1 MSRQSNDLRETI
13 ETLKNVTILKSFAD
27 SPEELEKIAR
37 ILSTENKKKG
47 DIVIREGDTGE
58 VLGLDHE
65 IVPTVYPIVSR
76 RRRRFFYREQLQN
89 LFLP

>member
-13 ETLKNVTILKSFAD
+13 ETLKN
-27 SPEELEKIAR
+27 
-37 ILSTENKKKG
+37 KG
-47 DIVIREGDTGE
+47 DIVLREGDTGE